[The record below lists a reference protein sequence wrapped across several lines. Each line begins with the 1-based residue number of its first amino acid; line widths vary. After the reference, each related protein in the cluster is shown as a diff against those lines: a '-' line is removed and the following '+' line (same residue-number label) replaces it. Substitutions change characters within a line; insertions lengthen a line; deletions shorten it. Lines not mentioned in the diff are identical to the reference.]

1 MKSFQWFVLSA
12 GILLA
17 TSAHNHA
24 VAVPTIDGTA
34 SVADGYSS
42 LSVQN
47 TNTQFGNAGLNDLV
61 ASGGGSEID
70 QVFGKIENGRLYIV
84 IAGNLERNFN
94 KMQVFIDSVAGGVNQ
109 IDGDIFTPGDNN
121 VPFGM
126 DSFCC
131 GGFPPP
137 DGGNTDNVGALQR
150 MDGMTFDA
158 SFSADYA
165 LVFSHGQE
173 SVGAPAPIAPINFWA
188 MNAHYADLTAG
199 VNGAVVAAG
208 IQLGPEGINRVMRM
222 NPADFEN
229 DFDADGS
236 DFLRWQRNA
245 GTVLGPT
252 VVAPLQNGNADADN
266 DVDGADLAIWEAR
279 YGTDRLITDLTF
291 TPFNGGPSTSNLLF
305 GAPLAGLS
313 QGDLIDK
320 TYATGVNGGCTAAT
334 TDGNSG
340 CAVPELEF
348 VLPVDTND
356 AGNTL
361 NHRNFENTV
370 GLQLGFNN
378 SNTAGVDGNPI
389 ADPNDPSNW
398 SATGNPGS
406 VITGVEFSIPLS
418 QIGNPA
424 ALSDIKLLAFVNGSG
439 HDYSSNQYAGVGVL
453 QNNLGGDGTG
463 GFTGDFSGVDM
474 STIAGDQFVTLTVPG
489 PLAAATVPE
498 PVSALLFGLG
508 ACGMLMRRRCQA

>member
-1 MKSFQWFVLSA
+1 MKTFQWFVLSA

-17 TSAHNHA
+17 TSAHNRA

-47 TNTQFGNAGLNDLV
+47 TDTQFGNATLNDLV

-70 QVFGKIENGRLYIV
+70 QVFGKIEGGRLYIV

-109 IDGDIFTPGDNN
+109 IDGDIFDPNNNN

-137 DGGNTDNVGALQR
+137 DGGNTDNIGALQR

-173 SVGAPAPIAPINFWA
+173 SVGAAAPISPINFWA
-188 MNAHYADLTAG
+188 INAHYADLTNG
-199 VNGAVVAAG
+199 LNGAVVAAG

-229 DFDADGS
+229 DFDVDGS

-252 VVAPLQNGNADADN
+252 VVAAQQNGNADADN

-279 YGTDRLITDLTF
+279 YGTDRLITDLNF
-291 TPFNGGPSTSNLLF
+291 TPYNGGPSTSNLLF

-320 TYATGVNGGCTAAT
+320 NYATGVNGGCTAAT
-334 TDGNSG
+334 TDGNTG
-340 CAVPELEF
+340 CAIPELEF

-378 SNTAGVDGNPI
+378 SNTVGVNGCG
-389 ADPNDPSNW
+389 DPNTCAMTTTGDPN
-398 SATGNPGS
+398 S

-424 ALSDIKLLAFVNGSG
+424 SLSDLKLLAFVNGQG

-453 QNNLGGDGTG
+453 QNNLGGDGMGT
-463 GFTGDFSGVDM
+463 FTGDFSGVDM
-474 STIAGDQFVTLTVPG
+474 STIAGDQFVTLTVPA
-489 PLAAATVPE
+489 LVAAAGAVPE
-498 PVSALLFGLG
+498 PLSAVLLGLG
-508 ACGMLMRRRCQA
+508 VCGMLMRRRR